1 MSEQTFKFKK
11 IKRKSTGY
19 ISYCII
25 QIYLSSLLHNW
36 FDVNYENG
44 IKDDEQWNTDENS
57 LIFGSFKK
65 VVIASTKKTRK
76 KKYEWKFTQVMT
88 IIVITIQ
95 VYKAREKKKA
105 KKKQNVIKIN
115 NVVKDIEIS
124 SILSKTSCSFFSSA
138 FSLIQ
143 FLKIENP
150 LLFI

>member
-1 MSEQTFKFKK
+1 
-11 IKRKSTGY
+11 
-19 ISYCII
+19 
-25 QIYLSSLLHNW
+25 
-36 FDVNYENG
+36 
-44 IKDDEQWNTDENS
+44 
-57 LIFGSFKK
+57 
-65 VVIASTKKTRK
+65 
-76 KKYEWKFTQVMT
+76 MT

-150 LLFI
+150 LLFILKKQMNDKTLYMKNDKLDEQTN